1 MQGIHFPEILDD
13 RSLLCRFGV
22 QSTTEKLM
30 NRQTLV
36 LKAGFS
42 LGALLLSLSLLL
54 VSCKTTEPAA
64 PTSMSVRYGT
74 VTNLANINV
83 KVSLNNKAVYVFEG
97 TEPRFVAAVTIGKPG
112 DETPTGSFKA
122 FNKIARKRSGT
133 YGFFIKGEEI
143 IPGERSKT
151 PSGYRYL
158 GYPMPW
164 WVEFKSGYGFHAGAV
179 WPMPRTHG
187 CLRLHRTI
195 AKDFFEMV
203 NTGTPIVIAHS
214 LPEDA
219 TIGKNVPRPT
229 DYDKPDSPR
238 SVLITD
244 APFESTNV
252 LF

>member
-1 MQGIHFPEILDD
+1 
-13 RSLLCRFGV
+13 
-22 QSTTEKLM
+22 M
-30 NRQTLV
+30 NRRILV
-36 LKAGFS
+36 SKAGLILS
-42 LGALLLSLSLLL
+42 VMALGAAFIQ
-54 VSCKTTEPAA
+54 VSCKTKPQAQPA
-64 PTSMSVRYGT
+64 SMATRYGT
-74 VTNLANINV
+74 VSNLASINV

-97 TEPRFVAAVTIGKPG
+97 AEPRFVAAVTIGKPG

-122 FNKIARKRSGT
+122 FNKLPRKRSNT
-133 YGFFIKGEEI
+133 YGFFVKGDEI
-143 IPGERSKT
+143 IPGEISRK
-151 PSGYRYL
+151 PSGYRYV

-187 CLRLHRTI
+187 CLRIHRTI
-195 AKDFFEMV
+195 AKDFFDLV
-203 NTGTPIVIAHS
+203 NAGTPIQIAHS

-219 TIGKNVPRPT
+219 TIGKSVPRPT
-229 DYDKPDSPR
+229 DFDQPDSPR

>member
-1 MQGIHFPEILDD
+1 MNHQC
-13 RSLLCRFGV
+13 SLLPIFGV
-22 QSTTEKLM
+22 DFA
-30 NRQTLV
+30 
-36 LKAGFS
+36 LKIMKRRILIINTGFG
-42 LGALLLSLSLLL
+42 LGALALGAAFLQ
-54 VSCKTTEPAA
+54 VSCATKPEAA
-64 PTSMSVRYGT
+64 PASMAVRYGT
-74 VTNLANINV
+74 VTNMANINV
-83 KVSLNNKAVYVFEG
+83 KVSLSNKAVYVFEG
-97 TEPRFVAAVTIGKPG
+97 TEPRFVAAVTIGKAG

-122 FNKIARKRSGT
+122 FNKLPRKRSNT
-133 YGFFIKGEEI
+133 YGFFVRGEEI
-143 IPGERSKT
+143 IPGERSKM
-151 PSGYRYL
+151 PGGYRYV

-195 AKDFFEMV
+195 AKDFFDLV
-203 NTGTPIVIAHS
+203 NAGTPIHIAHS

-229 DYDKPDSPR
+229 DFDQPDSPR